1 MVTPPSTL
9 RAAASGGPLPR
20 PTLLLLG
27 AAGAVLVVAG
37 VHGMANLVGPVFLA
51 LVLTVAAHPL
61 RMLLIR
67 RGVPGWLAGLVMMLV
82 IYLTLAALAV
92 SLLISGARFA
102 QLVPEYESEW
112 DRGVGRAATWLTEH
126 GLDPA
131 GLDGMREQLDLGRLV
146 DAVAGLIGGLV
157 GVTST
162 LALVV
167 MVVFFMTIDG
177 GWFSER
183 VLHLPGSRRPLGE
196 ALALFAS
203 GTRRYLVVS
212 TVFGLIVAV
221 FDTVALLWIGVP
233 GAALW
238 GVLAFVTNYVP
249 NIGFVIGIV
258 PPTVLALL
266 EGGPGMA
273 LATVTAY
280 VVINMVIQSMIQPRI
295 VGNVVGLSGTVTMLS
310 LVFWAFTLGALG
322 ALMAVPLTLFAK
334 ALLVDADPRMA
345 WLGPLLTTHEPG
357 YRERAPEHGRDASR
371 DGTPRRVPRPA
382 RR

>member
-1 MVTPPSTL
+1 
-9 RAAASGGPLPR
+9 
-20 PTLLLLG
+20 
-27 AAGAVLVVAG
+27 
-37 VHGMANLVGPVFLA
+37 
-51 LVLTVAAHPL
+51 
-61 RMLLIR
+61 
-67 RGVPGWLAGLVMMLV
+67 MMLV

-92 SLLISGARFA
+92 ALLVSGARFV
-102 QLVPEYESEW
+102 QLVPAYESEW
-112 DRGVGRAATWLTEH
+112 DRGVGRVATWLTER
-126 GLDPA
+126 GFDPA
-131 GLDGMREQLDLGRLV
+131 GLDSTREQVDLGRLV
-146 DAVAGLIGGLV
+146 DAVGGLIGGLV
-157 GVTST
+157 GMTST

-183 VLHLPGSRRPLGE
+183 LQRLPGSRRPLGE

-221 FDTVALLWIGVP
+221 FDTAALLWIGVP

-249 NIGFVIGIV
+249 NIGFVIGII

-266 EGGPGMA
+266 EGGRGMA
-273 LATVTAY
+273 VATVAAY

-295 VGNVVGLSGTVTMLS
+295 VGNVVGLSGTMTMLS
-310 LVFWAFTLGALG
+310 LVFWAYTLGALG
-322 ALMAVPLTLFAK
+322 ALMAVPLTLFVK

-345 WLGPLLTTHEPG
+345 WLGPLLTTKEPG
-357 YRERAPEHGRDASR
+357 YRAPAGDRRREGPRN
-371 DGTPRRVPRPA
+371 GTPRRVPLRSA